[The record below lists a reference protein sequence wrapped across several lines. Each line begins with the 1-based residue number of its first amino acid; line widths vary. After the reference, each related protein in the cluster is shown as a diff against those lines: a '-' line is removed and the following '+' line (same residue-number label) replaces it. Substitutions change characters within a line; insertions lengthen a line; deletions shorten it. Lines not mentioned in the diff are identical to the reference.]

1 MARGEQTQ
9 PGEASAPGD
18 IDARIR
24 DAARSSFARHGY
36 AATTMAAIAGAA
48 GVTKPTVYA
57 RYASKEELHRDLV
70 EAEGEH
76 LLDYLLRASLS
87 VRGTSFDEAIRAGV
101 HAYFAFF
108 RTNPETYRLLFSA
121 MRAGEAGHMA
131 DQVIEQVARRVASIA
146 LAIAAHH
153 DVALSPS
160 DARLIA
166 ALMLGAGQ
174 GAVGMAFMDDDITIE
189 RAEALT
195 LEVLTCGLRSAARPG
210 APPVT

>member
-1 MARGEQTQ
+1 MARDEQKR
-9 PGEASAPGD
+9 PGQASAPAD
-18 IDARIR
+18 IDVRIR

-57 RYASKEELHRDLV
+57 RYASKAELHRDLV
-70 EAEGEH
+70 EADGER

-87 VRGTSFDEAIRAGV
+87 VRGTSFEEAIRAGV

-108 RTNPETYRLLFSA
+108 RANPETYRLLFSA
-121 MRAGEAGHMA
+121 MRAGEAGHKA
-131 DQVIEQVARRVASIA
+131 DHVIEQVARRVASIA
-146 LAIAAHH
+146 LAIAEHH
-153 DVALSPS
+153 DFELSPP

-174 GAVGMAFMDDDITIE
+174 GAVGMAFTDDDITIE

-195 LEVLTCGLRSAARPG
+195 LEMLTCGLRSAPG
-210 APPVT
+210 SEAPPAT